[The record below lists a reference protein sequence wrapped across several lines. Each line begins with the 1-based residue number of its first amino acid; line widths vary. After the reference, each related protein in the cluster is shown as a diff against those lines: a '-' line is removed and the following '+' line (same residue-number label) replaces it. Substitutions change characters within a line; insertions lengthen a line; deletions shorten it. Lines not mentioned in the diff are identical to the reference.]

1 MKYLSKSDPQVAKLI
16 RAEEKR
22 QSETL
27 MMIPSEN
34 YASKA
39 VHEAVGSVF
48 MHKYA
53 EGQVKARY
61 YEGNKYADEVEQLA
75 KDRVRKAFKL
85 PQTYQV
91 NVQALAGSN
100 ANLGVFNGLLQPGDK
115 ILSMYL
121 PDGGHLSHGWS
132 FEPDKSKR
140 ASSSLV
146 YRGGSRKVSIVS
158 KFWQV
163 VQYKTD
169 PKTEVFDYDQI
180 EKLALKEKPQLII
193 TGGTAYPREINYRR
207 VAQIAHK
214 VKALYLADIAH
225 EAGIILGG
233 ANKSPVGL
241 ADVITFTTH
250 KTFRGPRG
258 AVVFTKNK
266 YAEAVD
272 RGIFPCF
279 QGGPFLHSM
288 AGIAVAAK
296 EASTP
301 KFKKYA
307 FRIVKNCKALA
318 KALQKRGFYL
328 ISGGTDKHLLL
339 IDILRSKQNQV
350 KAKYIARALDY
361 AGLVLNKSTIPWETG
376 TPINPSGIRMGTP
389 IVTSRG
395 MKEKQMEFVADLMV
409 KVIKYLEKY
418 KDLTFKAFDK
428 KCRKDKF
435 LAKKAREVK
444 ELCKKFPVRNSY

>member
-1 MKYLSKSDPQVAKLI
+1 M
-16 RAEEKR
+16 
-22 QSETL
+22 
-27 MMIPSEN
+27 
-34 YASKA
+34 
-39 VHEAVGSVF
+39 
-48 MHKYA
+48 
-53 EGQVKARY
+53 
-61 YEGNKYADEVEQLA
+61 
-75 KDRVRKAFKL
+75 
-85 PQTYQV
+85 
-91 NVQALAGSN
+91 AGSN

-132 FEPDKSKR
+132 FEPDKTKR
-140 ASSSLV
+140 VSGSLV

-158 KFWQV
+158 KFFKV

-180 EKLALKEKPQLII
+180 ESLALKEKPAMII

-207 VAQIAHK
+207 VAKAAHK

-225 EAGIILGG
+225 EAGIILAG
-233 ANKSPVGL
+233 ANKSPVDL

-258 AVVFTKNK
+258 AVVFSKNK
-266 YAEAVD
+266 YADQVD

-279 QGGPFLHSM
+279 QGGPFLHTM
-288 AGIAVAAK
+288 AGICVAAK

-301 KFKKYA
+301 QFKKYA
-307 FRIVKNCKALA
+307 FQIVKNCKALA
-318 KALQKRGFYL
+318 RALKQRGFYL
-328 ISGGTDKHLLL
+328 IAGGTDKHLLL
-339 IDILRSKQNQV
+339 INILRSRYNQV

-395 MKEKQMEFVADLMV
+395 MKEKQMEFVAELMV
-409 KVIKYLEKY
+409 EVIKYLEKY
-418 KDLTFKAFDK
+418 KDLSFEVFDK

-444 ELCKKFPVRNSY
+444 ELCKKFPVRKRY